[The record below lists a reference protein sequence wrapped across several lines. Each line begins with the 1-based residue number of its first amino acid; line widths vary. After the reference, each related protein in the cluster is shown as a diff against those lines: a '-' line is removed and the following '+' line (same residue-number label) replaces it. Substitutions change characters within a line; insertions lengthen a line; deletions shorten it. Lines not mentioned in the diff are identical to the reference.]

1 MNGDQNP
8 PVFVFGGRGWRRR
21 QVAAR
26 TFSFFSRSHTYY
38 STNYGQTK
46 IVRPH
51 ADRYIAKIFFSET
64 TDRHKT
70 DRRSKNFTT
79 TLFDHTRTDTS
90 LRFFSARLQTDT
102 RRTDEV
108 RISPPHEIIMGY
120 RTMYADGTTI
130 YLRTPLFY
138 HDVLPPAAAAAA
150 PHNTR
155 DRSRS

>member
-1 MNGDQNP
+1 MAIKILPYSFLAGED
-8 PVFVFGGRGWRRR
+8 GGGGKLLREHSL
-21 QVAAR
+21 
-26 TFSFFSRSHTYY
+26 SFLVLIPI
-38 STNYGQTK
+38 
-46 IVRPH
+46 IVLTMDRP
-51 ADRYIAKIFFSET
+51 R
-64 TDRHKT
+64 
-70 DRRSKNFTT
+70 
-79 TLFDHTRTDTS
+79 LFDHTRTDTS